1 MNNRDFAQTIDHT
14 LLKANASAQEIHDLC
29 AEAREYGFYSV
40 CVNPFYARL
49 AHLDLADAD
58 VKTCVVVGFPLGAT
72 TREMKAQEAAQAVA
86 NGADEIDMV
95 ISIPLVKARDEK
107 RLVQEITA
115 VKAACSEALLKVII
129 ETCLLTDEEKVFAC
143 QAAVKAGADFVKTST
158 GFSTGGATLEDIK
171 LMKKTVGDKCK
182 IKASGGIRTRAF
194 AEELLAAGA
203 DRIGASAGI
212 QMLKEGS

>member
-1 MNNRDFAQTIDHT
+1 MNQEDFAKTIDHT
-14 LLKANASAQEIHDLC
+14 LLKADATAQEIRDLC
-29 AEAREYGFYSV
+29 AQARDHGFYSV

-49 AHLDLADAD
+49 AHLELADTD

-72 TREMKAQEAAQAVA
+72 TPEMKAQETAQAVA

-95 ISIPLVKARDEK
+95 ISIPLAQARDEK
-107 RLVQEITA
+107 HLVQEIEA
-115 VKAACSEALLKVII
+115 VRAACPKAVLKVII

-158 GFSTGGATLEDIK
+158 GFSTGGASLEDVK
-171 LMKKTVGDKCK
+171 LMKETVGDKCK
-182 IKASGGIRTRAF
+182 VKASGGIRTRAF
-194 AEELLAAGA
+194 AEDLLAVGA